1 MSEGSHNSLTGYI
14 RAPPAIV
21 ALAEFKLNFGLWSTE
36 LSETVTGVVKL
47 KVQIKHKLQGR
58 VAGGT

>member
-1 MSEGSHNSLTGYI
+1 MSERSRNTSTGYI

-36 LSETVTGVVKL
+36 LSETRTELIKL

-58 VAGGT
+58 VAGDA